1 MKIQT
6 LIPVFLGPVVLASF
20 AFARSGTP
28 AQPQPNK
35 ETALTQH
42 ARGTFDVKLTPQ
54 PGDDKEQP
62 ALSRFYLEKQFHG
75 DLEGTSKG
83 EMLSTG
89 SAQGSGGYVAMERV
103 TGTLNGRSGSFA
115 LQHSGVMNRGVP
127 NLTITVV
134 PGSGT
139 GQLSG
144 LSGSFTLT
152 MKDGKHFYDLEYT
165 LNQPK

>member
-1 MKIQT
+1 MKRMS
-6 LIPVFLGPVVLASF
+6 IPFLFAALVLALFSF
-20 AFARSGTP
+20 AQTGTP

-62 ALSRFYLEKQFHG
+62 ALARFSLEKQFHG

-83 EMLSTG
+83 EMISTG
-89 SAQGSGGYVAMERV
+89 SAQGSGGYVALERV
-103 TGTLNGRSGSFA
+103 TGTVNGRSGSFA

-139 GQLSG
+139 GQLVG

-165 LNQPK
+165 LDQPK